1 MITAVAPVGGLRVTG
16 IVKRSRGKVR
26 DLFKLTRSC
35 GQYIILMGSGWW
47 MDAGDGK
54 LVIKLKG
61 LPWKADEDDV
71 KNFLS
76 GVDLVMDDGIVI
88 VENGS

>member
-1 MITAVAPVGGLRVTG
+1 
-16 IVKRSRGKVR
+16 
-26 DLFKLTRSC
+26 
-35 GQYIILMGSGWW
+35 

-88 VENGS
+88 VESGT

>member
-1 MITAVAPVGGLRVTG
+1 MKVSGSSGPVPSNTDWIELV
-16 IVKRSRGKVR
+16 
-26 DLFKLTRSC
+26 
-35 GQYIILMGSGWW
+35 
-47 MDAGDGK
+47 DAGDGK

-88 VENGS
+88 VESGT